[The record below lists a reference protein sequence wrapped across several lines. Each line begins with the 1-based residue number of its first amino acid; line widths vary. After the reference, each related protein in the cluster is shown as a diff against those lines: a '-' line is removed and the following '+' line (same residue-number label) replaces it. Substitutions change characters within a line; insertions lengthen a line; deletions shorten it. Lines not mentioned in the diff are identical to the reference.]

1 MKRHSVRSNIIKMLI
16 VFMCAITIVFGWLFY
31 REKQDETRRIK
42 DDEYGQYVV
51 ELNEVKQLYDS
62 GAKDA
67 DEKLDAV
74 MNELREQ
81 KQDTGKSGLRNI
93 LIIYI
98 VVLCVVIVLFLY
110 IYVCVLRPFDELEDY
125 ASHLAAGDMDTE
137 LKYRRVN
144 MFGSF
149 TWAFDHM
156 RTEIM
161 HARRREQEAIENN
174 KTVIA
179 TLSHDIKTPIA
190 SIRGYAEALV
200 MNMDATQE
208 RRERYASVI
217 MKKCDEVTSITNDMF
232 IHSLHDLDR
241 LVVKSDEVEI
251 KPLLEQVLSDIG
263 LGMNIVV
270 NGTANRETNV
280 DTDGRNV
287 RTCGGA
293 ITEAVLEHSD
303 SGRVVQVIENILSNA
318 SKYARDTEISIVTE
332 CISPEKLP
340 RNVHV
345 SGADMVYRL
354 SIKDHGTGIPDKDMP
369 FIYEKFYR
377 GENSG
382 DEPGAGLGLFIVHY
396 LMDRMGG
403 DVELVN
409 YADGLEAVLYFA
421 ARKVC

>member
-42 DDEYGQYVV
+42 DDEYGQYIV

-62 GAKDA
+62 GSTDA

-74 MNELREQ
+74 MNELRKQ
-81 KQDTGKSGLRNI
+81 KIDTGKSGLRNI
-93 LIIYI
+93 VIMYI

-156 RTEIM
+156 RTEIV

-190 SIRGYAEALV
+190 SIRGYAEVLV

-217 MKKCDEVTSITNDMF
+217 MKKCDEV
-232 IHSLHDLDR
+232 
-241 LVVKSDEVEI
+241 EI

-263 LGMNIVV
+263 LGMDIVV
-270 NGTANRETNV
+270 NG
-280 DTDGRNV
+280 D
-287 RTCGGA
+287 

-318 SKYARDTEISIVTE
+318 AKYARDTEISIVTE

-409 YADGLEAVLYFA
+409 HADGLEAVLYFA

>member
-42 DDEYGQYVV
+42 DDEYGQYIV

-62 GAKDA
+62 GSTDA

-74 MNELREQ
+74 MNELRKQ
-81 KQDTGKSGLRNI
+81 KIDTGKSGLRNI
-93 LIIYI
+93 VIMYI

-156 RTEIM
+156 RTEIV

-241 LVVKSDEVEI
+241 LVV
-251 KPLLEQVLSDIG
+251 
-263 LGMNIVV
+263 
-270 NGTANRETNV
+270 NG
-280 DTDGRNV
+280 D
-287 RTCGGA
+287 

-318 SKYARDTEISIVTE
+318 AKYARDTEISIVTE

-409 YADGLEAVLYFA
+409 HADGLEAVLYFA

>member
-16 VFMCAITIVFGWLFY
+16 VFMCAITIVFAWLFY

-42 DDEYGQYVV
+42 DDEYGQYIV

-62 GAKDA
+62 GSTDA

-81 KQDTGKSGLRNI
+81 KLDTGKSGLRNI
-93 LIIYI
+93 VIMYI

-156 RTEIM
+156 RTEIV

-241 LVVKSDEVEI
+241 LVV
-251 KPLLEQVLSDIG
+251 
-263 LGMNIVV
+263 
-270 NGTANRETNV
+270 NG
-280 DTDGRNV
+280 D
-287 RTCGGA
+287 

-318 SKYARDTEISIVTE
+318 SKYARDTEISITTGY
-332 CISPEKLP
+332 IDPEELP
-340 RNVHV
+340 KNVHV
-345 SGADMVYRL
+345 SGSDAVYRL
-354 SIKDHGTGIPDKDMP
+354 SIKDQGTGIPDKDMP

-382 DEPGAGLGLFIVHY
+382 DEPGAGLGLFIVRY
-396 LMDRMGG
+396 LMERMGG
-403 DVELVN
+403 YVELVN
-409 YADGLEAVLYFA
+409 HSDGLEAVLYFA